1 MFRLIR
7 KAAWSAAI
15 ALLAGVIVAPVWAQ
29 EKPADKPAP
38 PVAAPV
44 VAEGPAIDLVI
55 CLDVS
60 GSMNGLMD
68 SAKMRLWDIVNELA
82 KLKPTPN
89 LRVGLYSYGHSNYAA
104 DKGYV
109 RKDMDLTVDLDDVY
123 KALNTLTIGGGTELV
138 ARVSKTA
145 IEEQKWS
152 TEKGAMKLMFVCG
165 NEAADQDTVVPLD
178 DVAALAKKND
188 IFINTIYCK
197 YGRDEEIAAWAKFS
211 EKCGGKHMVID
222 QNKAVKQQ
230 QVVVKTEFD
239 DQIIKLGDELNKTFV
254 AFGRDGK
261 ARAENQVAQDAN
273 AAKALPGAA
282 AGAPQE
288 AAIARAATKA
298 GEIYR
303 NGAATWDLVSK
314 LKEKDFDITKVKEED
329 LCDDL
334 KKLKPEERLAFLKK
348 KADERAE
355 LQKKIAD
362 LTAKRTKKVDEELA
376 KKPKTEGDKAL
387 DEAVKGIIR
396 DQAKAKGFE
405 IPSEKK

>member
-1 MFRLIR
+1 V
-7 KAAWSAAI
+7 
-15 ALLAGVIVAPVWAQ
+15 LAGAIVAPVWAQ
-29 EKPADKPAP
+29 EKPAAPPAEKPVAK

-60 GSMNGLMD
+60 GSMNGLID
-68 SAKMRLWDIVNELA
+68 SAKIRLWDIVNELA

-89 LRVGLYSYGHSNYAA
+89 LRVGLYSYGHSNYPA

-123 KALNTLTIGGGTELV
+123 KALNGLTIGGGTELV

-152 TEKGAMKLMFVCG
+152 TDKGAMKLIFVCG
-165 NEAADQDTVVPLD
+165 NEPVDQDKLVALD

-188 IFINTIYCK
+188 ILINTIYCK
-197 YGRDEEIAAWAKFS
+197 YNRDEEIAGWAKFAS
-211 EKCGGKHMVID
+211 DAGGKHMVID
-222 QNKAVKQQ
+222 QNKAVQ

-239 DQIIKLGDELNKTFV
+239 DQIVKLGAELNKTYV
-254 AFGRDGK
+254 AYGRDGK
-261 ARAENQVAQDAN
+261 DRALNQAKQDENAQK
-273 AAKALPGAA
+273 AAPAAPGA
-282 AGAPQE
+282 GAV
-288 AAIARAATKA
+288 AAIARAESKA
-298 GEIYR
+298 GALYR
-303 NGAATWDLVSK
+303 NSTWDLVDK
-314 LKEKDFDITKVKEED
+314 MKEKDFDIKKIKEEE
-329 LCDDL
+329 LCDEL
-334 KKLKPEERLAFLKK
+334 KKLTPDERVAFIKK

-362 LTAKRTKKVDEELA
+362 LSAKRAKKIEEELA
-376 KKPKTEGDKAL
+376 KKPKTEGEKAL
-387 DEAVKGIIR
+387 DEAVKGLIR

-405 IPSEKK
+405 IPGEKK